1 MYECSG
7 HLRVATRRSELAVIQ
22 TTQWMDKIVQLVP
35 DLVCELVEIDSAGDL
50 QLSDICQTSVAREF

>member
-1 MYECSG
+1 MSVPG

-35 DLVCELVEIDSAGDL
+35 DLTYELVEIDSAGDL
-50 QLSDICQTSVAREF
+50 QRATSVRLRW